1 MKKENNSIM
10 QDYIQK
16 EIEKMQKTV
25 EGLQTMIEKQ
35 DPKKDAELI
44 NDLRKSQSITLKNID
59 SKKEELQTLY
69 NKDIEQN
76 NT

>member
-25 EGLQTMIEKQ
+25 EGLQTMIEQQ

-59 SKKEELQTLY
+59 SKKEELHTLY